1 MPPTRKGR
9 YPREWLKK
17 AAADLAR
24 VPRRLD
30 EGDVDDAAFHL
41 QQALEKYLKG
51 FLLSQGWILKKI
63 HDLEALLDDAV
74 TYDRQLEAFR
84 PLVQQVTGYYLIERY
99 PTVEEGPTKAE
110 VSLAYQQAQRLVQRL
125 RGAGRPRRRSRL

>member
-9 YPREWLKK
+9 YPREWLTK
-17 AAADLAR
+17 ATEDLAR

-51 FLLSQGWILKKI
+51 FLLSQGWALKKI

-74 TYDRQLEAFR
+74 TYHRQLEDFR

-99 PTVEEGPTKAE
+99 PTIEAGPTNAE
-110 VSLAYQQAQRLVQRL
+110 VRSAYQQAQRLVKRL
-125 RGAGRPRRRSRL
+125 RRPGPPRRR

>member
-1 MPPTRKGR
+1 MR
-9 YPREWLKK
+9 
-17 AAADLAR
+17 
-24 VPRRLD
+24 
-30 EGDVDDAAFHL
+30 GDVDDAAFHL

-51 FLLSQGWILKKI
+51 FLLSQGWPLKKI

-74 TYDRQLEAFR
+74 SYDRQLEDFR

-110 VSLAYQQAQRLVQRL
+110 VRSAYQQAQRLVQRL
-125 RGAGRPRRRSRL
+125 RLAGRPRRR

>member
-1 MPPTRKGR
+1 MPPTRKGV
-9 YPREWLKK
+9 YPREWLTK
-17 AAADLAR
+17 AAEDLTR
-24 VPRRLD
+24 VPRRLE

-51 FLLSQGWILKKI
+51 FLLSQGWALKKI

-74 TYDRQLEAFR
+74 TYDRALEDFR

-99 PTVEEGPTKAE
+99 PTVEEGPANAE
-110 VSLAYQQAQRLVQRL
+110 VRAAYQQAQRLVTHL
-125 RGAGRPRRRSRL
+125 RRAGPPRRR